1 MDKLKKMDSKGFTL
15 VELIIVIL
23 ITGIVM
29 TAVYQLFTSSRQ
41 YTASIANVNEYQR
54 LATEIIYEIRSDIA
68 DASSVE
74 VISVV
79 NDDGTSAIDT
89 GTEEYGY
96 IIANPIVK
104 NADGSFSG
112 GGATFDAIYIDR
124 DSNPASPTVER
135 SAERTVGQV
144 SKDKKYKV
152 KVTFTTND
160 SNYASVS
167 VSIVIPEGDTVTD
180 PNTGASIKTD
190 MEVYTENATIQLRSA
205 NDSSVTSTDG
215 IALRYRMTT

>member
-29 TAVYQLFTSSRQ
+29 TAVYQIFISSRQ
-41 YTASIANVNEYQR
+41 YTESVANMNEYQR
-54 LATEIIYEIRSDIA
+54 IATEIMYDIRSDIA
-68 DASSVE
+68 DASNVE
-74 VISVV
+74 VIKAV

-89 GTEEYGY
+89 STNDYGY

-112 GGATFDAIYIDR
+112 GGVTFDGIYIDR
-124 DSNPASPTVER
+124 DTNPASPTIQR
-135 SAERTVGQV
+135 SAEHTSGRVAGN
-144 SKDKKYKV
+144 KDYKV
-152 KVTFTTND
+152 KVTFTTSD
-160 SNYASVS
+160 SNFATVT

-180 PNTGASIKTD
+180 PDTGATIKTD
-190 MEVYTENATIQLRSA
+190 MEVYAENATIQLRSA
-205 NDSSVTSTDG
+205 NDSTTTSTNG
-215 IALRYRMTT
+215 IALRYKMTV